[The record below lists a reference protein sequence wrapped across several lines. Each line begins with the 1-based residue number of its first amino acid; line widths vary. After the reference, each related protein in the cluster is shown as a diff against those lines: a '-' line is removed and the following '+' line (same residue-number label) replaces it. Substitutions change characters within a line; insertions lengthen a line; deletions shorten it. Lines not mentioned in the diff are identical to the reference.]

1 MGAAGPA
8 RAAEQLRV
16 VVLPELDLNVWA
28 DRGVVGLLVPDAGP
42 TTSWE
47 RALVSLVRGETRN
60 SLRGGLPP
68 GPPLIDVEVGA
79 DFGPTLGPMIL
90 LELPSG
96 GPQRNDRRY
105 PVVVLGERF
114 RGLLTSRSTR
124 IPGLVSIADIAPT
137 ALGRNGTLGLRP
149 EDDPLEA
156 LRELDDTI
164 REKNDTR
171 FWAAL
176 LGGLLLVGLSLAAP
190 RAGVLAFATGL
201 VANLVLGVTGV
212 STPWVVL
219 VSIALAVVVGA
230 PLFALALRSRGA
242 IALAFTV
249 VLAAYLLALGLD
261 APSIALS
268 PFGPSQ
274 TGRFYGVSNLL
285 ETMLLLPALVGAAWA
300 SERWGLAGFLAVALL
315 AFAAVAG
322 NRFGADG
329 GGAIVLGV
337 GYAVLLTVLVG
348 GRHRTAAVALAGAS
362 ALVAVLV
369 AIDAATGGASHVT
382 DALGGGPGGL
392 ASDFA
397 GRVVIG
403 FERTVAHWY
412 VALGVVLSLLALLA
426 LTVAT
431 LRRGVTTGGRAL
443 LLGYAAAVLVSLLVN
458 DSPGDVA
465 LPALVG
471 CAALR
476 ACTLA
481 PRCAGPSS
489 SLSSWAAS

>member
-1 MGAAGPA
+1 
-8 RAAEQLRV
+8 
-16 VVLPELDLNVWA
+16 
-28 DRGVVGLLVPDAGP
+28 LVA
-42 TTSWE
+42 
-47 RALVSLVRGETRN
+47 
-60 SLRGGLPP
+60 
-68 GPPLIDVEVGA
+68 
-79 DFGPTLGPMIL
+79 
-90 LELPSG
+90 
-96 GPQRNDRRY
+96 
-105 PVVVLGERF
+105 
-114 RGLLTSRSTR
+114 
-124 IPGLVSIADIAPT
+124 IADIAPT
-137 ALGRNGTLGLRP
+137 ALGQAGALGARHN
-149 EDDPLEA
+149 DDPLGA

-176 LGGLLLVGLSLAAP
+176 LGGLLVVGLSLTAP
-190 RAGVLAFATGL
+190 RAAILGFASGL
-201 VANLVLGVTGV
+201 VANLVLGVTGG

-219 VSIALAVVVGA
+219 VSIALAVAVGA
-230 PLFALALRSRGA
+230 PLLALVLRSRGA
-242 IALAFTV
+242 IALAFAV

-300 SERWGLAGFLAVALL
+300 SERWGLAGFLVVALL

-362 ALVAVLV
+362 ALVALLV

-392 ASDFA
+392 ASDFG

-403 FERTVAHWY
+403 YERTVAHWY
-412 VALGVVLSLLALLA
+412 VALGVALSLLALLA

-431 LRRGVTTGGRAL
+431 LRRRVTTGGRAL